1 LQPITGPNIK
11 NKFIQFMK
19 KTALLA
25 ITLLLSVSYAF
36 AQSEGG
42 ASANGDDKNFHF
54 GLNIT
59 PGLYFASPGTSGNG
73 NSNAAN
79 GAAFGFGYGV
89 NLEFYFSHNY
99 GLATGIEVDQIGV
112 NYTNIYTTKTNNYTD
127 SVITTAHTQTMQY
140 LAIPLVL
147 KLRTNAIGPIK
158 YFGLFG
164 VQPGFLLS
172 GMDNPT
178 VTRDIYSYSYPSGTT
193 DNVNIYHESSFFRV
207 SLIVGLGLEYNL
219 AGSTSIQAAITYD
232 NAFTN
237 VNSNSN
243 NSIIAKGVNL
253 TIGVLF

>member
-1 LQPITGPNIK
+1 
-11 NKFIQFMK
+11 MK
-19 KTALLA
+19 KTVLLA
-25 ITLLLSVSYAF
+25 ITLLLTASYAF
-36 AQSEGG
+36 AQDGA

-54 GLNIT
+54 GLNIM
-59 PGLYFASPGTSGNG
+59 PGLYFATPGTSGGG

-99 GLATGIEVDQIGV
+99 GLATGLEVDQIGV
-112 NYTNIYTTKTNNYTD
+112 NYTNTYTTKNKAGNYTD
-127 SVITTAHTQTMQY
+127 SVITTAHSQTMQY

-147 KLRTNAIGPIK
+147 KLRTNSIGPIK

-178 VTRDIYSYSYPSGTT
+178 VTREVYSVTFNPATT
-193 DNVNIYHESSFFRV
+193 DNVNDYHESSFFRV

-219 AGSTSIQAAITYD
+219 AGSTSIQGAITYD

-237 VNSNSN
+237 VNSDSN

>member
-1 LQPITGPNIK
+1 
-11 NKFIQFMK
+11 MK

-25 ITLLLSVSYAF
+25 ITLLLTASCAF
-36 AQSEGG
+36 AQSG
-42 ASANGDDKNFHF
+42 AATANGDDKNFHF

-59 PGLYFASPGTSGNG
+59 PGLYFATPGTSGGG
-73 NSNAAN
+73 NVNAAN
-79 GAAFGFGYGV
+79 GPAFGFGYGV

-99 GLATGIEVDQIGV
+99 GLATGLEVNEIGV
-112 NYTNIYTTKTNNYTD
+112 NYTNTFTTKTGNYTD

-164 VQPGFLLS
+164 LQPGFLLS

-178 VTRDIYSYSYPSGTT
+178 VTREVYSATFNPTTT
-193 DNVNIYHESSFFRV
+193 DNVNDYHESSFFRV

-219 AGSTSIQAAITYD
+219 AGSTSVQAAITYD

-243 NSIIAKGVNL
+243 NSIIAKGINL